1 MVRLLCGK
9 VKGVLLLSC
18 SDRIVFAYH
27 KKAGKIGFWIFLS
40 LFDPKWSVKRVGRW
54 TDCHSE
60 VGEVRTGIQTRG
72 KDGPIGHTNQTCQFT
87 DVAIAGTSH
96 LVVAICFP
104 PMEDT
109 DRCSPCMHHNFIFA
123 VVVGCWATNENFTPT
138 TQKGTIM
145 GRRPLE
151 DDSWRKPSI
160 SSMPMKG
167 FVEIPLARPQSSSL
181 LQEGSSD
188 GDERTASS
196 HPSLKRYNRLT
207 KLQGIQR
214 FFCLPRW
221 PAGHFIPVDLS
232 ARYRRHLVWA
242 KRDGEKLLQT
252 VTSRFQASTV
262 FLSLFVSTTL
272 GTYVIVHI
280 VSWL

>member
-1 MVRLLCGK
+1 
-9 VKGVLLLSC
+9 
-18 SDRIVFAYH
+18 
-27 KKAGKIGFWIFLS
+27 
-40 LFDPKWSVKRVGRW
+40 
-54 TDCHSE
+54 
-60 VGEVRTGIQTRG
+60 
-72 KDGPIGHTNQTCQFT
+72 
-87 DVAIAGTSH
+87 
-96 LVVAICFP
+96 
-104 PMEDT
+104 MEDT
-109 DRCSPCMHHNFIFA
+109 DRCSPCMHHKISFLHWLQL
-123 VVVGCWATNENFTPT
+123 CWATNENFTPT
-138 TQKGTIM
+138 TQKGTGLVIIM
-145 GRRPLE
+145 GPRPLE

-272 GTYVIVHI
+272 GAYVIVHI